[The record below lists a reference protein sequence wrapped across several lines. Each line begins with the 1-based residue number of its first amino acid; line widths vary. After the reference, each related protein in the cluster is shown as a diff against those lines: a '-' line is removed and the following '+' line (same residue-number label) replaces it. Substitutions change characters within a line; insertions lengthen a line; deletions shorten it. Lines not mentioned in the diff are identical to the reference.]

1 MKNRLTKSMALIL
14 SAVLVLGST
23 LGITAFGMNSAETE
37 KSDKKDISII
47 ENKEESDVQKDETV
61 YVLASADGGVRKIIV
76 SDWIKNSVG
85 KDTLNDKSEL
95 TDVEN
100 VKGDETYKM
109 NGDNMRVWDAE
120 GNDIYYQGNIE
131 KELPVYLSV
140 SYKLD
145 GESISAEELAGKSGK
160 VTIRFQYKN
169 NQYETVKID
178 GKNEKIYVPF
188 AMITGMMLDNDVFRN
203 VDVSNGKL
211 INDGS
216 RSIVAGIA
224 LPGLQ
229 ENLNVE
235 KDKFEIPD
243 YIEVTADVEKFEMTN
258 TVTIAAN
265 DIFSKINT
273 KSFDSVEDLT
283 KSLNQ
288 LSTAMN
294 KLLDGS
300 SKLYSG
306 LCTLLDKSDE
316 LVSGIEKLSAGAE
329 KLKNGSKKLNSGA
342 NDLNKGTKD
351 LSSGL
356 GQLTANN
363 KKLNAGSKQVFETLL
378 QTANTQ
384 LAANGLTVD
393 KLTIDNYAKV
403 LNNVIDSLDKDKV
416 AQKARA
422 VAKEKVTEKVNEN
435 RQTVKDGVTAAVKQT
450 ITDNVTKGVRKG
462 QKANAI
468 NAVLHM
474 TEAEYNEGVQNGTI
488 TEAQQAQ
495 VESALDGIMQNET
508 IVSQISIA
516 VNQEMQKDSTKAL
529 IESETNKKVEQLIEQ
544 NMNSEEV
551 QAEITAALQKAQSGA
566 VAVSKLK
573 EQLDSYNEFYTGLY
587 EYTAGVASAK
597 AGADKLYAG
606 TKTLKSGTGELYQGM
621 NELYNGI
628 LTLKNGAPALVGGVS
643 KLRDGSMKLSNGLKE
658 FNKKGVKKLVDAVD
672 GDIGG
677 LVTRAKATVDVSKDY
692 KSFSGISDDMDGNV
706 KFVYRTDSIKAEKS
720 K

>member
-258 TVTIAAN
+258 TVTIATN

-474 TEAEYNEGVQNGTI
+474 TETEYNEGVQNGTI

-551 QAEITAALQKAQSGA
+551 QSEITAALQKAQSGA

-643 KLRDGSMKLSNGLKE
+643 KLRDGSMKLSYGLKE